1 MSRILLKLDL
11 NHKDEIFK
19 LWLKY
24 MNYQR
29 ERALESS
36 QNKIVQNIAVC
47 QSEIG

>member
-1 MSRILLKLDL
+1 MRQNAINSLHCKELMARIILKLDL

-24 MNYQR
+24 MNFQR

-36 QNKIVQNIAVC
+36 
-47 QSEIG
+47 